1 MLIIEVGLL
10 LKARRVDRPLRHAP
24 RSGFHGVSKIGRP
37 LIRLE
42 LLLFLLVDSVFK
54 EGLTLMQG
62 RDIARRRFFVLLTLL
77 QVVVHLSI
85 VSLLLMLIR
94 SLVAVQRLL
103 PAAVD
108 GEDDARRLAS
118 PLFRGRHVQLLLI
131 AA

>member
-62 RDIARRRFFVLLTLL
+62 RDIARGRFFVLLTLL
-77 QVVVHLSI
+77 QVVVHLAI

-103 PAAVD
+103 PATVD

-118 PLFRGRHVQLLLI
+118 PLFGGRHVQLLLI